1 MGDAIRAGRRVVSA
15 CSRFRWLP
23 KWKTQNVIS
32 MPGAEWLS
40 DPEARSARRQPAD
53 GYGRSQILMNLMFNG
68 IEAMQAAANQ
78 RLEVTNEALRIENVE
93 RKGGE
98 QALRELVE

>member
-1 MGDAIRAGRRVVSA
+1 
-15 CSRFRWLP
+15 
-23 KWKTQNVIS
+23 
-32 MPGAEWLS
+32 
-40 DPEARSARRQPAD
+40 
-53 GYGRSQILMNLMFNG
+53 MNLMFNG